1 MKRLSSSVVY
11 ICIQFQN
18 RKTNKEMFVP
28 AMGGNPRKKK
38 KKKKKPIN
46 KPASIKIKLL
56 CKV

>member
-38 KKKKKPIN
+38 KKKKPIL
-46 KPASIKIKLL
+46 KPASIKLNLL
-56 CKV
+56 SKV